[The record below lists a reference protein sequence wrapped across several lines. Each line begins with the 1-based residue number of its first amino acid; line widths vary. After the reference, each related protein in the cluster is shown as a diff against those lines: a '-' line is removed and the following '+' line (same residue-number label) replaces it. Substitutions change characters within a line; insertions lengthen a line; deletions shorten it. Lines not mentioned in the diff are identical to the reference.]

1 MTSKDSK
8 GKENIEI
15 NIDPSDI
22 TMEHVCRIRYHDDHI
37 AIVLKSHLLIEYLLD
52 KIVKHKLER
61 DPDKLMFA
69 RKLELLHNNEL
80 IPDYIYSNIYKIK
93 CLRNKLVHE
102 LNYEL
107 GESEMEIID
116 KDGNAKRINI
126 RKKLYPERQYLKL
139 LGHFCLLSLRNHM
152 LRKLSVDPRYSERS
166 SF

>member
-1 MTSKDSK
+1 MASKDSK
-8 GKENIEI
+8 GTEMIEI
-15 NIDPSDI
+15 NIDTSDI

-52 KIVKHKLER
+52 KILKHELER

-69 RKLELLHNNEL
+69 KKLKLLHSEDL
-80 IPDYIYSNIYKIK
+80 IPDYIFTNIDKIN

-107 GESEMEIID
+107 GASEMEIID
-116 KDGNAKRINI
+116 KHGNAKRINI
-126 RKKLYPERQYLKL
+126 RKKLYPERHYLKL

-152 LRKLSVDPRYSERS
+152 LRKLRIDPVYSERS

>member
-8 GKENIEI
+8 GTEIIEI

-22 TMEHVCRIRYHDDHI
+22 TMELVCRFRYHDDHI

-69 RKLELLHNNEL
+69 NKLKLLHKKDL
-80 IPDYIYSNIYKIK
+80 IPDYIFRNIGKIN

-107 GESEMEIID
+107 RASEMEIID

-126 RKKLYPERQYLKL
+126 RKKLYPERHYLKT
-139 LGHFCLLSLRNHM
+139 LGYFCLLILEKHM